1 MKQFAALIKTLDT
14 TNKTN
19 EKVAALTQY
28 FNEAD
33 DDDKLW
39 TIAILS
45 HRRPKRPVNTTLLR
59 QWATEISGVPLWLFE
74 ESYHIVGDLAET
86 IALIIPSKDIASQ
99 PTSAINIEQVIQSEG
114 VKRFPIRTGMEGGVP
129 RAFKSNSTN
138 SKHLILSSSERPQG
152 EKSLTQYIEEIIIL
166 RTLEEEEKKAYLQE
180 NWLSMSYFE
189 RFVFNKIIT
198 GGFRIGV
205 SQKLMTRALSK
216 ATDIDEDI
224 LAYKLMGNWTPST
237 TTFQKLILETNE
249 EDYLSKPYPF
259 YLAYAVEKNFQA
271 DLGTIN
277 DWSFEHKWDG
287 IRSQV
292 IIRNNEVFVWS
303 RGEEL
308 VTDKYPEF
316 QRFLSKIP
324 NGTVLDGEILPFGN
338 KQIGNFNDLQ
348 TRIGRKNLSKALLEK
363 TPVILNAY
371 DLLEWKEKDIR
382 QRPFIERRE
391 ILDTLI
397 ESING
402 EEIGIYLSH
411 TMNFES
417 WEAATKERTLSREKR
432 SEGLMLKRKES
443 PYLVGR
449 KKGDWWKWK
458 TDPFTIDGV
467 LTYAMRG
474 HGRRAN
480 LYTDYTFGLWNNGE
494 LVTFAKAYSGL
505 TDSELKEVDAWIKK
519 NTLERFGP
527 VRSVTPHHVFEIA
540 FEGIAE
546 SSRHK
551 SGIATRFPRILRW
564 RKDKPIEEANT
575 LDDLKALIPK

>member
-1 MKQFAALIKTLDT
+1 MKEFAALIKTLDS

-19 EKVAALTQY
+19 EKVAALTAY
-28 FNEAD
+28 FKIANNE
-33 DDDKLW
+33 DKLW

-59 QWATEISGVPLWLFE
+59 EWATEISGIPLWLFE

-86 IALIIPSKDIASQ
+86 IALIIPANSQ
-99 PTSAINIEQVIQSEG
+99 
-114 VKRFPIRTGMEGGVP
+114 
-129 RAFKSNSTN
+129 KS
-138 SKHLILSSSERPQG
+138 ID
-152 EKSLTQYIEEIIIL
+152 KSLSKIIEEIINL
-166 RTLEEEEKKAYLQE
+166 KSLEDSEKKLYLQE
-180 NWLSMSYFE
+180 NWLTMSYFE

-216 ATDIDEDI
+216 ATGIDEDI
-224 LAYKLMGNWTPST
+224 LAYKLMGNWTPT
-237 TTFQKLILETNE
+237 DTTFKKLILEQNP

-259 YLAYAVEKNFQA
+259 YLAYAVEDNFQE
-271 DLGTIN
+271 DLGDSK

-338 KQIGNFNDLQ
+338 NKIGNFNDLQ
-348 TRIGRKNLSKALLEK
+348 TRIGRKNLSKKLLEK

-371 DLLEWKEKDIR
+371 DLLEWEGKDIR
-382 QRPFIERRE
+382 QLPFTERRK
-391 ILDTLI
+391 ILDELI
-397 ESING
+397 SNCDCST
-402 EEIGIYLSH
+402 IGLYLSD
-411 TMNFES
+411 TMAFNT
-417 WEAATKERTLSREKR
+417 WDEAAKERELAREKQ
-432 SEGLMLKRKES
+432 SEGLMIKRKNS

-480 LYTDYTFGLWNNGE
+480 LYTDYTFGLWDNGE

-505 TDSELKEVDAWIKK
+505 TDSEFRQVDAWIKK

-551 SGIATRFPRILRW
+551 SGVATRFPRILRW